1 MIILLAMVLG
11 LSVGPLAIAAA
22 IRFLPMRRTVRLGR
36 RTVRLGRRTAIV
48 TFIAGLIPWIGAA
61 APMLT
66 SLFPIPPC
74 TPTLEPARSRRCC
87 SARFQ

>member
-22 IRFLPMRRTVRLGR
+22 IRILPMRRA
-36 RTVRLGRRTAIV
+36 VRLGRRTAIV

-74 TPTLEPARSRRCC
+74 TPTWEPARSRRCC